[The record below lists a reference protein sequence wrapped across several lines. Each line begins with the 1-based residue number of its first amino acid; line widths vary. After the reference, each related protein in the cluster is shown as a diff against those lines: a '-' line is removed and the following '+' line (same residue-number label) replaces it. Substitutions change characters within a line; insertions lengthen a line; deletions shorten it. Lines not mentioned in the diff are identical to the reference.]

1 MHHSDRLRYRV
12 LIQALATGTAL
23 ELERLYLGGNKTS
36 VAGMALATHLKQS
49 RGDLLVCWKKALRYP
64 PRYSPR
70 YSPRSSRRVQELR
83 GAASLCTV
91 GNVHNNSPAHAAGL
105 RSGDSVVAFGPV
117 RRQSKPRHARA
128 IPDVFGCRAAA
139 RPLQVQSADFK
150 SVSESLVPVVKA
162 HVAKPI
168 DVVCVRMDDGAQALS
183 TGQPAPR
190 LPVPRRIE
198 IAPLLREMHQGL
210 RRQIV
215 HDPRGAGA
223 RDPAHAHAEEV
234 GRRRAARVHTQVISR
249 TSIGRPLISTTALL
263 SDGSS

>member
-1 MHHSDRLRYRV
+1 MHHSDRPRYRV

-70 YSPRSSRRVQELR
+70 SPPRYSPRSSRRVQELR

-91 GNVHNNSPAHAAGL
+91 GNVYNNSPAHAAGL

-117 RRQSKPRHARA
+117 RSQSKPRHARA

-168 DVVCVRMDDGAQALS
+168 DVVCVRMDGGAQALP

-198 IAPLLREMHQGL
+198 IAPL
-210 RRQIV
+210 RRAYASWPAARDSCTV
-215 HDPRGAGA
+215 HAAQVHVIQLTLTPKKWDGAG
-223 RDPAHAHAEEV
+223 
-234 GRRRAARVHTQVISR
+234 
-249 TSIGRPLISTTALL
+249 LL
-263 SDGSS
+263 GCILK